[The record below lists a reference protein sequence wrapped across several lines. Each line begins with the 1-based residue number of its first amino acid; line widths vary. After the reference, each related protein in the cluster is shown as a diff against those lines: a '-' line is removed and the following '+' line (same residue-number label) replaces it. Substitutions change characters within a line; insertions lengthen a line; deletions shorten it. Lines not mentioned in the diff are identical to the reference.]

1 MIQATIGQLE
11 RLAMTDSY
19 AGSRSRLYSL
29 VESVSYL
36 SPDTSVVHLISYQQ
50 ATYLHPAREDWLEKL
65 SDMMHRLYMRENRQA
80 IRLVMLTV
88 LSDVVS
94 SNMLLY
100 EDQMLE
106 KCVLPF
112 LTSVEAEAD
121 PVVRLQAVQQVAIF
135 ATKSSGSHLGDLVD
149 ILEKIIKKKFI
160 ESAPNHDTTVVYT
173 KKDFD
178 IHLEAIRGLIQ
189 CMKTKLYLGPGSVA
203 KRCFISLVS
212 VMDHLYDK
220 PSFTKATGE
229 IRLEIFRMLL
239 TIRANRDYHLGLPK
253 TKEDVTTGEGC
264 TRRKYSFSPHVVCD
278 KGDSDERPEGAIVIS
293 LSRACMCVL
302 RCLHEEKDWTVLGL
316 VLDCLPGALQN
327 KGLLS
332 RYGKNI
338 SLFASALCSLFMPGH
353 PLPTINTP
361 LKFGR
366 EDFYCAGYPV
376 LAALASY
383 NKNLEHDLKSK
394 LIRCFEGGLTSR
406 TSNKVCIVALTAFI
420 FQMSGSMYKLL
431 PDVLLNLS
439 KISATVHIAIP
450 MLEFLSTLISLPK
463 VFASFSTEQ
472 FLAVFAMTLPYTNP
486 FKFNHY
492 TVSLAHHV
500 IIMWFLKC
508 RLNNRREFVK
518 FIIKGL
524 GSNVLQ
530 PFEEGN
536 FRKEHSLSSLNEDSS
551 KRMRSGSLNSDTT
564 QRRQRHMTGLPT
576 RSNVNRNSGPDEK
589 QALLTFHQELTETCV
604 DLMSRYSFANCGASP
619 YRDKV
624 TAFLLSQGASNSWI
638 LGTSIITVTVSGC
651 AASANRDGFCDTC
664 YQFCR
669 QDTEEEAE
677 DSEDVI
683 EVAGRKKR
691 HQSERVRRNGLPE
704 SELAEAKPLVK
715 DDSHVPL
722 LRASGSRRGSLVT
735 SGGGGGQTQEVP
747 VSVSQCGCWCQ
758 GWCELLVRRPSGV
771 TSWMCRIQN
780 GILGSQPGSDTVADI
795 TSILRPD
802 LGARTVDTKAMVTR
816 SASSPSIGDLGPG
829 TAASKQD
836 KCATISEED
845 NLYQTLEPGQP
856 QPMAR
861 PRAVTISSGQS
872 PASTPTAA
880 PRVSVPMAGAI
891 SPQFMFLQLYQAAG
905 FPAASADKPLLLPN
919 SKSIESSLKIL
930 DRIFCH
936 ETHKVGVVY
945 VGQGQ
950 VSDEVAIMR

>member
-1 MIQATIGQLE
+1 
-11 RLAMTDSY
+11 MTDSY

-29 VESVSYL
+29 VESVSHL
-36 SPDTSVVHLISYQQ
+36 SPDTSVIHLISYQQ

-65 SDMMHRLYMRENRQA
+65 SNMMQRLYMGESRQA

-94 SNMLLY
+94 ANMLLY

-112 LTSVEAEAD
+112 LTSVETEPD
-121 PVVRLQAVQQVAIF
+121 RVVRLQAVQQVAVF

-149 ILEKIIKKKFI
+149 ILEKIVKKKFI
-160 ESAPNHDTTVVYT
+160 ESAPNQDTTVVYN

-189 CMKTKLYLGPGSVA
+189 CMKTKLYLGPGAVA

-220 PSFTKATGE
+220 PSFTEATGE

-253 TKEDVTTGEGC
+253 TKEDVTGEDC
-264 TRRKYSFSPHVVCD
+264 TRRKYSFSPHVVCE
-278 KGDSDERPEGAIVIS
+278 KGDSDEKPEGAIVIS

-302 RCLHEEKDWTVLGL
+302 RCLHEEKDWIVLGL

-361 LKFGR
+361 VKFGR
-366 EDFYCAGYPV
+366 EDFYCAVYPV

-383 NKNLEHDLKSK
+383 NRNLEHDLKSK

-472 FLAVFAMTLPYTNP
+472 FLSVFAITLPYTNP

-508 RLNNRREFVK
+508 RLNNRRDFVK
-518 FIIKGL
+518 FIVKG
-524 GSNVLQ
+524 
-530 PFEEGN
+530 
-536 FRKEHSLSSLNEDSS
+536 
-551 KRMRSGSLNSDTT
+551 
-564 QRRQRHMTGLPT
+564 
-576 RSNVNRNSGPDEK
+576 
-589 QALLTFHQELTETCV
+589 
-604 DLMSRYSFANCGASP
+604 
-619 YRDKV
+619 
-624 TAFLLSQGASNSWI
+624 
-638 LGTSIITVTVSGC
+638 
-651 AASANRDGFCDTC
+651 
-664 YQFCR
+664 
-669 QDTEEEAE
+669 
-677 DSEDVI
+677 
-683 EVAGRKKR
+683 
-691 HQSERVRRNGLPE
+691 
-704 SELAEAKPLVK
+704 
-715 DDSHVPL
+715 
-722 LRASGSRRGSLVT
+722 
-735 SGGGGGQTQEVP
+735 
-747 VSVSQCGCWCQ
+747 
-758 GWCELLVRRPSGV
+758 
-771 TSWMCRIQN
+771 
-780 GILGSQPGSDTVADI
+780 
-795 TSILRPD
+795 
-802 LGARTVDTKAMVTR
+802 
-816 SASSPSIGDLGPG
+816 
-829 TAASKQD
+829 
-836 KCATISEED
+836 
-845 NLYQTLEPGQP
+845 
-856 QPMAR
+856 
-861 PRAVTISSGQS
+861 
-872 PASTPTAA
+872 
-880 PRVSVPMAGAI
+880 
-891 SPQFMFLQLYQAAG
+891 
-905 FPAASADKPLLLPN
+905 
-919 SKSIESSLKIL
+919 
-930 DRIFCH
+930 
-936 ETHKVGVVY
+936 
-945 VGQGQ
+945 
-950 VSDEVAIMR
+950 